1 LSERAA
7 WGIRVAW
14 PHRRIV
20 RVVVFVR
27 FVRRRVWM
35 LAPPLILAVLGAL
48 LSTYLQKPSY
58 RATAEVFADRAEVLA
73 NRATVVADS
82 TVLPLLIQPPRHVG
96 DFMRAAALTA
106 RSPELAARVV
116 AAAGVPGMST
126 EKLLAASTVTSS
138 PQMDVFVV
146 PAVNSDLLRFSV
158 SDSHSRYAIL
168 LANTYAREFVFWK
181 TERDSAGVS
190 GALRSLDTKIEALQA
205 KGETTSPAYST
216 LLQRRL
222 QLEAVWR
229 LVSQET
235 IVVQPAANA
244 FMVRTHTVRS
254 ALLRGGLLG
263 ALLGVGLVAIATL
276 WRSRRPR

>member
-7 WGIRVAW
+7 WGIRAAW
-14 PHRRIV
+14 PHGRIV
-20 RVVVFVR
+20 RVTVFVR
-27 FVRRRVWM
+27 LVRRRAWM

-48 LSTYLQKPSY
+48 LATHWQKPSY
-58 RATAEVFADRAEVLA
+58 RATAEVFANRATVVA

-82 TVLPLLIQPPRHVG
+82 TVLPFLIQPTRRVG

-138 PQMDVFVV
+138 PQMDAFVV

-168 LANTYAREFVFWK
+168 LANTYASEFAVLK
-181 TERDSAGVS
+181 TERDSTAVS
-190 GALRSLDTKIEALQA
+190 ALRSLDTKIEALQA
-205 KGETTSPAYST
+205 KGETTSPTYST

-244 FMVRTHTVRS
+244 SMVRTHTVRS
-254 ALLRGGLLG
+254 ALLGGGLLG
-263 ALLGVGLVAIATL
+263 ALLGVGLVAIGTRR
-276 WRSRRPR
+276 RSRKPR